1 VPCHHHP
8 TTTDD
13 VVLDMPVSPV
23 DWEIMMTMHVVQVVT
38 FMD

>member
-1 VPCHHHP
+1 VPGHHHP

-23 DWEIMMTMHVVQVVT
+23 DCTGGR
-38 FMD
+38 